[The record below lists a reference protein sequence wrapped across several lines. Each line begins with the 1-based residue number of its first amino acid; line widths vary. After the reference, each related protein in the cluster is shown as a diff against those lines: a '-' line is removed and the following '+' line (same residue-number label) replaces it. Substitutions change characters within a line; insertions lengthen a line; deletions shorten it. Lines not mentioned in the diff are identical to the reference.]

1 VAGVGLGFAAYRWF
15 FLTHNTPALTEK
27 GTIVVADFANMTGD
41 PVFDGTLRQGLT
53 VQLEQSP
60 FLSLV
65 PDQRIQEVLQL
76 MEQPADAKLTPEI
89 SRGLCQRIESKV
101 LIQGSIAQI
110 GTQYSLILRAENCVS
125 GEVLAST
132 ESRASDKSHVLDAL
146 GKATS
151 ELRVKLGES
160 LSTLQKFDLPLDR
173 ATTASLEALQAY
185 SFGRR
190 APNMEAAVSSLQRAI
205 RLDPNF
211 AMAYASLG
219 VAYCYHG
226 ESTRGVENLRKAYD
240 LREHVSERE
249 KFYIESSYYEMGLGD
264 TEKSGAVYELWAQLY
279 PEDVLPRA
287 RLADIYILGGKYE
300 KALEQW
306 RVVLLHV
313 QSGRIYSNIVENLL
327 DLNRITEAQ
336 ATIKEAQAKNLDDS
350 ELHNHAYTIAFL
362 QSDEAGMAEQARWF
376 EGKPEEEWML
386 AREANVAAYS
396 GRLKKAREFS
406 RLAAAVAE
414 RQGRNGW
421 AAAHAGEATLR
432 EALFGNV
439 TEARQRATKL
449 LARSAEIDTEYLAG
463 LALGAVRDTTRT
475 QALAD
480 DLAERF
486 PENTALKFYQIPTLR
501 AQVALNHN
509 DPVKAIELLEA
520 LKPYDLGYGGL
531 YPAYLRGQAYLAAR
545 QGAEAAAQFQKI
557 IDHRGLVNNMPIG
570 ALSRLQIGR
579 AYAIQGDMAKAK
591 AAYQDFLT
599 LWKDADPDIPIYV
612 AAHAEYAKLQ

>member
-1 VAGVGLGFAAYRWF
+1 
-15 FLTHNTPALTEK
+15 
-27 GTIVVADFANMTGD
+27 
-41 PVFDGTLRQGLT
+41 
-53 VQLEQSP
+53 
-60 FLSLV
+60 
-65 PDQRIQEVLQL
+65 
-76 MEQPADAKLTPEI
+76 
-89 SRGLCQRIESKV
+89 
-101 LIQGSIAQI
+101 
-110 GTQYSLILRAENCVS
+110 
-125 GEVLAST
+125 
-132 ESRASDKSHVLDAL
+132 
-146 GKATS
+146 
-151 ELRVKLGES
+151 
-160 LSTLQKFDLPLDR
+160 
-173 ATTASLEALQAY
+173 
-185 SFGRR
+185 
-190 APNMEAAVSSLQRAI
+190 
-205 RLDPNF
+205 
-211 AMAYASLG
+211 
-219 VAYCYHG
+219 
-226 ESTRGVENLRKAYD
+226 
-240 LREHVSERE
+240 
-249 KFYIESSYYEMGLGD
+249 
-264 TEKSGAVYELWAQLY
+264 
-279 PEDVLPRA
+279 
-287 RLADIYILGGKYE
+287 
-300 KALEQW
+300 
-306 RVVLLHV
+306 
-313 QSGRIYSNIVENLL
+313 
-327 DLNRITEAQ
+327 
-336 ATIKEAQAKNLDDS
+336 
-350 ELHNHAYTIAFL
+350 
-362 QSDEAGMAEQARWF
+362 
-376 EGKPEEEWML
+376 
-386 AREANVAAYS
+386 
-396 GRLKKAREFS
+396 
-406 RLAAAVAE
+406 VAE